1 MGSIPSNIVT
11 DACHADKKL
20 VTWIT
25 NRTPSHDSNDKLQLL
40 PTKLL
45 HYGSGKRTWRTNQV
59 SNYCFEL
66 SILQSLI
73 YCKMKVC
80 KDNKDS
86 MQNRRNK
93 NNNWKFDLAWNFS
106 AASHMPD

>member
-1 MGSIPSNIVT
+1 MFQIIAV
-11 DACHADKKL
+11 DFA
-20 VTWIT
+20 
-25 NRTPSHDSNDKLQLL
+25 
-40 PTKLL
+40 
-45 HYGSGKRTWRTNQV
+45 
-59 SNYCFEL
+59 YCKV
-66 SILQSLI
+66 SLI

-106 AASHMPD
+106 AAFHMPD